1 LEGRIVT
8 QAGDSYWLRHCHGF
22 RVETP
27 GGRLGIVE
35 DVLYGEDLERPTAL
49 AVRGGLFGQRVELVP
64 VEKVDAIEPDR
75 KRLTL
80 TA

>member
-8 QAGDSYWLRHCHGF
+8 QAGESYWLRHCHGF
-22 RVETP
+22 RVESP

-35 DVLYGEDLERPTAL
+35 DVLYGEDPERPKAL

-64 VEKVDAIEPDR
+64 VEKVEAIEPDR

>member
-1 LEGRIVT
+1 MT
-8 QAGDSYWLRHCHGF
+8 QADDSHWLRYCHGF

-27 GGRLGIVE
+27 DGRLGIVE
-35 DVLYGEDLERPTAL
+35 DVLYGEDLQRPMAL

>member
-8 QAGDSYWLRHCHGF
+8 QAGESYWLRHCHGF

-35 DVLYGEDLERPTAL
+35 DVLYGEDPERPTAL

-64 VEKVDAIEPDR
+64 VEKVEAIEPDR

>member
-1 LEGRIVT
+1 VT
-8 QAGDSYWLRHCHGF
+8 HVGDTYWLRYCHGF

-27 GGRLGIVE
+27 GGRLGVVE
-35 DVLYGEDLERPTAL
+35 DVLYGADLERPSAL